1 MRFVLLPNNSETMIQ
16 NSLGVYVDRINRE
29 DKESHSRSIDAYCW
43 KDPAEVFLECYD
55 DVSWTLEGFQ
65 VYRYAGEIF
74 YVILYFGLILWFIE
88 AAGMWL
94 NRCMSGLPCEASSL
108 LQAEADKKLEMDG
121 TGENMEI
128 IKINIFLT
136 FFNG

>member
-1 MRFVLLPNNSETMIQ
+1 MLIVYIEKIKNLVVEALMHTAERIQ
-16 NSLGVYVDRINRE
+16 LRCFWNVMMMFPGL
-29 DKESHSRSIDAYCW
+29 
-43 KDPAEVFLECYD
+43 F
-55 DVSWTLEGFQ
+55 LEGFQ
-65 VYRYAGEIF
+65 EYRYAGEIS
-74 YVILYFGLILWFIE
+74 YVILYFRLILWFIE

-128 IKINIFLT
+128 IVVV
-136 FFNG
+136 FFNLFF